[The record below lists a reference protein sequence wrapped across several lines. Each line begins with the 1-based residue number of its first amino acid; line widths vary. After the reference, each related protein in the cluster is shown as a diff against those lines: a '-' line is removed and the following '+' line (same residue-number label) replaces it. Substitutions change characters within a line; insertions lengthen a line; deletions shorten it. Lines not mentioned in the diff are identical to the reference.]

1 MAAHEDK
8 ETIIVVE
15 TRNNLK
21 GFDEEMKE
29 DFRDFERDMKRDCK
43 DFEEEI
49 KEDLKKTKFQ
59 SSIELA
65 GSTDQLKNTEEPSN
79 EKGQM

>member
-15 TRNNLK
+15 TRNDLK
-21 GFDEEMKE
+21 GFDEE
-29 DFRDFERDMKRDCK
+29 MKRDCK

-65 GSTDQLKNTEEPSN
+65 GSTDQLKNTEEQSN
-79 EKGQM
+79 ETGQM